1 MYMPEVSPA
10 VGLQVDPK
18 VSVVICTY
26 NHQGFVRET
35 LESVLGQTYSHV
47 EVIVTDDCSTDDTPR
62 ILLSYRDQYPDRIKI
77 ALSDRNT
84 GIPANINRGLALRT
98 GDLTAWLDGDDL
110 MLPQKLERQVA
121 FLQAHP
127 TAIGCYHDAGV
138 FDSATGQSLGRMS
151 QLYNGTTQLKQGYLR
166 DWFVPRNFFLP
177 STIMAWSHA
186 TPVHGYDERLRYLS
200 EVVFFAETFRTGQ
213 LLAFDEILVRYRR
226 HAQNVTSNAQALNLM
241 VEYELLAYAILEA
254 RYPEMYPL
262 LKRLRA
268 SCLLAAA
275 LKAHRNHNPARSRQ
289 LVRNLWAEG
298 AWLPA
303 VATFLATHA
312 PRSWSSAVSG
322 SSPYARPQWLKRL
335 ARFVLQ

>member
-1 MYMPEVSPA
+1 METIIN
-10 VGLQVDPK
+10 PK

-26 NHQGFVRET
+26 NQESFVAET
-35 LESVLGQTYSHV
+35 IESGLNQTYANC
-47 EVIVTDDCSTDDTPR
+47 EFIVTDDGSTDSTPE
-62 ILLSYRDQYPDRIKI
+62 ILRHYQTGYPDRIKI

-98 GDLTAWLDGDDL
+98 GELTAWLDGDDL

-127 TAIGCYHDAGV
+127 AAIGCYHDAEV
-138 FDSATGQSLGRMS
+138 FDSATGHSLGRMS
-151 QLYNGTTQLKQGYLR
+151 QLYNGTTHLKQGYLR

-177 STIMAWSHA
+177 SSIMAWSCA
-186 TPVHGYDERLRYLS
+186 TPPHGYDERLRYLS

-226 HAQNVTSNAQALNLM
+226 HAQNVTGDAQALNLM
-241 VEYELLAYAILEA
+241 VEYELIAYSILEA
-254 RYPEMYPL
+254 RYPELHPL

-268 SCLLAAA
+268 SCLTAAA
-275 LKAHRNHNPARSRQ
+275 LKAHRDHNQTRSRQ
-289 LVRNLWAEG
+289 IVRNLWAEG

-303 VATFLATHA
+303 SATFITIHV
-312 PRSWSSAVSG
+312 PGRWSSAVSG
-322 SSPYARPQWLKRL
+322 GSPYARPQWLKRL
-335 ARFVLQ
+335 ARFVLR